1 MALVND
7 FYANGC
13 SKGDLKALILM
24 LSPVAPHICEEMW
37 ENLGFADS
45 GMIAQQPWPEYDESK
60 TVAATVQLAV
70 QVAGK
75 VRANIVVSVDATDE
89 EVIAAAL
96 ADAKIQK
103 QGEGKQLVKQL
114 VIRDKKSNAI
124 KIVNLIF
131 K

>member
-1 MALVND
+1 
-7 FYANGC
+7 
-13 SKGDLKALILM
+13 
-24 LSPVAPHICEEMW
+24 
-37 ENLGFADS
+37 
-45 GMIAQQPWPEYDESK
+45 MIAQQPWPEYDESK

>member
-1 MALVND
+1 
-7 FYANGC
+7 
-13 SKGDLKALILM
+13 
-24 LSPVAPHICEEMW
+24 
-37 ENLGFADS
+37 
-45 GMIAQQPWPEYDESK
+45 
-60 TVAATVQLAV
+60 
-70 QVAGK
+70 VAGK